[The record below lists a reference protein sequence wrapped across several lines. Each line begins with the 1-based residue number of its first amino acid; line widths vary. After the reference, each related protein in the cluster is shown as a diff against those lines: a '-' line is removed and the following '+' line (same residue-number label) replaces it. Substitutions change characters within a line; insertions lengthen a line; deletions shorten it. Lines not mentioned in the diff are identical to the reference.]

1 MCDDAG
7 NTTVSPKNIVLG
19 TCPAGSFKTGP
30 GDCDVCK
37 PGYFIAP
44 GDMDLHDKTACDSCP
59 PGLFEKEKNSTR
71 CKPCESGSFFAG
83 SGASECTKC
92 AQGYFQKEREQTS
105 CNECAAGFFAS
116 NPGQSYCGNCD
127 DSGDVYQDEK
137 AKSVCKRCPEFTM
150 RYPRAT

>member
-1 MCDDAG
+1 MRRCRQHDRPPKEHRLG
-7 NTTVSPKNIVLG
+7 NLPSRELQNG
-19 TCPAGSFKTGP
+19 AWRR
-30 GDCDVCK
+30 DVCK
-37 PGYFIAP
+37 PGSFIAP

-59 PGLFEKEKNSTR
+59 PGLFENKENSTR
-71 CKPCESGSFFAG
+71 CKLCESGSFFAG
-83 SGASECTKC
+83 SGASECTSC
-92 AQGYFQKEREQTS
+92 ARGYFQKEREQTS

-137 AKSVCKRCPEFTM
+137 AKSFCKPCPEFTM